1 MTQRRLR
8 VAVCED
14 SRTYAA
20 GLQRFLELD
29 PALQVVEIAPD
40 AESLL
45 AGLGRSRPDLVTM
58 DLELPGIGGTEAIG
72 RLMRLP
78 KPPAIVV
85 LSAHVGLDAAAVA
98 EALAAGALEA
108 IPKRVVRLAAGDDPR
123 SVALRHRLVRLT
135 RDWGRA
141 DGRGQHPRVSAPAG
155 ASSATSDRAT
165 GRSGTPA
172 PATPAAG
179 APGAPS
185 ARRARRGGAPV
196 AGTASVIGIGT
207 STGGPAALREL
218 LGHLPADFALP
229 VLVVQH
235 MSEGFLG
242 GLVAWLGAVLALPV
256 RLAEDGARPQP
267 GVTVAPDG
275 AHLLLGPAGTLV
287 LDRRSPGAPHRPSAD
302 MLLSSLAANV
312 GRGAVGVVLT
322 GMGRDGAEGVSAILG
337 AGGAVLAQ
345 TPADA
350 VLWSM
355 PEAAQDAGAL
365 TMSLDS
371 LGAMLAGLD
380 TRT

>member
-1 MTQRRLR
+1 MTRRLR

-29 PALQVVEIAPD
+29 PDLQVVEIAPD

-141 DGRGQHPRVSAPAG
+141 DGRGRRDGVSAPAG
-155 ASSATSDRAT
+155 TSSATPVRPA

-172 PATPAAG
+172 PATRAG
-179 APGAPS
+179 ALGAPP
-185 ARRARRGGAPV
+185 ARRAPRGAAPV
-196 AGTASVIGIGT
+196 AGVASVIGIGT

-287 LDRRSPGAPHRPSAD
+287 LDRRTPGAPHRPSAD
-302 MLLSSLAANV
+302 MLLSSLAANA
-312 GRGAVGVVLT
+312 GRRAVGVVLT

-365 TMSLDS
+365 TMPLDR